1 MKQKIEWY
9 KEVLA
14 LEPGSRVFFPLAR
27 MQAEDGQTD
36 AALATLRH
44 GLGRNPEHLEARLLL
59 IDLLFGQKQFDNI
72 WPEVD
77 AVSQMLGGYPGFW
90 TAWTERMSRNPQSR
104 DAALA
109 LNFLSASL
117 RGQPISWSEVIER
130 GLGQLLSGIQ
140 GQGAS
145 VLVAHSAPVQPAVA
159 FDLDEMS
166 VLAVGINA
174 KPAADVGQSV
184 ADLDDLFADDKAD
197 TPLDMEEEEEQFSL
211 KTRSMAEV
219 LAEQGDY
226 VGALDIYEELLKAAK
241 TEEEKISLEDAI
253 ARLSA
258 DVSATTPAAPSDSSE
273 DKEPAPEKQGKGK
286 GRLLDVLELLADRL
300 ESKAE

>member
-9 KEVLA
+9 KEVLE

-27 MQAEDGQTD
+27 MQAEDRQTD

-59 IDLLFGQKQFDNI
+59 IDLLFSQKQFDNI

-140 GQGAS
+140 GAS
-145 VLVAHSAPVQPAVA
+145 VPVAHSAPVQPAVA

-166 VLAVGINA
+166 ALAVGINA
-174 KPAADVGQSV
+174 KPAADVGQPV
-184 ADLDDLFADDKAD
+184 ADLDDLFADDKVD
-197 TPLDMEEEEEQFSL
+197 TPLDTEEEEEQFSL

>member
-9 KEVLA
+9 KEVLE
-14 LEPGSRVFFPLAR
+14 LEPGSKVFFPLAR

-36 AALATLRH
+36 AALSTLRH

-59 IDLLFGQKQFDNI
+59 IDLLVGKKEVDGI

-77 AVSQMLGGYPGFW
+77 SVSQMLGAYPGFW
-90 TAWTERMSRNPQSR
+90 TAWSERMSKSPQSR

-109 LNFLSASL
+109 LSFLSENLKGHS
-117 RGQPISWSEVIER
+117 ISWSDVIEY
-130 GLGQLLSGIQ
+130 GLGQLLAGKGES
-140 GQGAS
+140 
-145 VLVAHSAPVQPAVA
+145 SAPNKASPQAA
-159 FDLDEMS
+159 SFDFDEMNA
-166 VLAVGINA
+166 LAAVVRPDGQ
-174 KPAADVGQSV
+174 AAVTNKAAVITSDFDVDG
-184 ADLDDLFADDKAD
+184 
-197 TPLDMEEEEEQFSL
+197 EEEEEQFSL

-226 VGALDIYEELLKAAK
+226 LGALDIYEELLKDTKSEAEK
-241 TEEEKISLEDAI
+241 TSLEEAI

-258 DVSATTPAAPSDSSE
+258 DVSA
-273 DKEPAPEKQGKGK
+273 EPLMGDARRAGYESIVPEKEQKGQDS
-286 GRLLDVLELLADRL
+286 GRLLDVLELLAERL

>member
-9 KEVLA
+9 KEVLE
-14 LEPGSRVFFPLAR
+14 LEPGSKVFFPLAR
-27 MQAEDGQTD
+27 MQAEDGQPD
-36 AALATLRH
+36 AALSTLRH
-44 GLGRNPEHLEARLLL
+44 GLARNPEHLEARLLL
-59 IDLLFGQKQFDNI
+59 IDILSGRKEYDGI

-77 AVSQMLGGYPGFW
+77 AVAQMLGGYPGFW
-90 TAWTERMSRNPQSR
+90 AAWTERMSKNPQSR

-109 LNFLSASL
+109 LSFLSQSL
-117 RGQPISWSEVIER
+117 KGHPISWSDVIEH
-130 GLGQLLSGIQ
+130 GLNQLLSPG
-140 GQGAS
+140 S
-145 VLVAHSAPVQPAVA
+145 PVAVKAPQAAVS
-159 FDLDEMS
+159 FDMAEMS
-166 VLAVGINA
+166 ALAEGFSA
-174 KPAADVGQSV
+174 APKTPEKPVAPAPSAEPKAAGTPD
-184 ADLDDLFADDKAD
+184 AD
-197 TPLDMEEEEEQFSL
+197 EEEEPFSL

-226 VGALDIYEELLKAAK
+226 VGALDIYEELLKQAR

-258 DVSATTPAAPSDSSE
+258 DVSAVPASDNGVASSG
-273 DKEPAPEKQGKGK
+273 DKSPAQEKQGKGQDK